1 MAYHWIVLIATTL
14 GVMQPSFGFGQETYP
29 NRSIRLIVPQPASGP
44 NDTLSR
50 VLGQKMTESL
60 KQQVIIDNRG
70 GAGGIIGGMLAAQAS
85 PDGYTLLF
93 GGPGVLATAP
103 AMNKLP
109 PYDPIKDFAPI
120 SLVGTAQHVLLIHP
134 SLPVK
139 NVNELIQLAKTT
151 PGKLTF
157 GAGFGSPTHIAG
169 ELFKSLAKI
178 DLTHISYKGGGPV
191 LIDLMAGRVTMYFS
205 GISAAIPRIS
215 DGTLR
220 GIAVTGAKRHPS
232 MPDTPT
238 IAEVVPGYELVNW
251 YAVLA
256 PARTP
261 QSVITK
267 LNSEI
272 VTAMAMADVKKRFV
286 DLGSEPISSTPKELG
301 AFVRSEIV
309 KWTKVINFAGIKPQ

>member
-1 MAYHWIVLIATTL
+1 MVNHWVALIAATL
-14 GVMQPSFGFGQETYP
+14 GVLQSSFGFGQETYP
-29 NRSIRLIVPQPASGP
+29 NRSIRLIVPQPPGGP

-50 VLGQKMTESL
+50 VLGQKLTESL

-70 GAGGIIGGMLAAQAS
+70 GAGGIIGGNLASQAT

-109 PYDPIKDFAPI
+109 PYDPIKDFASI

-134 SLPVK
+134 SLPAK

-169 ELFKSLAKI
+169 ELFKSLANV
-178 DLTHISYKGGGPV
+178 DLTHIAYKGGGPV
-191 LIDLMAGRVTMYFS
+191 LIDLLAGRVTMYFS
-205 GISAAIPRIS
+205 GISSAIPRIS

-220 GIAVTGAKRHPS
+220 GIAVTGAKRHPIL
-232 MPDTPT
+232 PDTPT
-238 IAEVVPGYELVNW
+238 VAESVPGYELVNW
-251 YAVLA
+251 YSVQA
-256 PARTP
+256 PAGTP
-261 QSVITK
+261 QQVITR
-267 LNSEI
+267 LNSA
-272 VTAMAMADVKKRFV
+272 VVKAMAMADVKKRFA
-286 DLGSEPISSTPKELG
+286 DLGSDPVSSTPEELG
-301 AFVRSEIV
+301 VFVRNEIV
-309 KWTKVINFAGIKPQ
+309 KWTKVINLAGIKPK